1 MIRPITWSQI
11 KKIWH
16 SKLWPDRT
24 TAIES
29 TSAMCYMSG
38 YNINNMNYDPTFF
51 GYFFNNRLVGV
62 NSGHLCADNS
72 YRSRGLWV
80 DNDHRGYGYGKQ
92 LLQATVNQA
101 KLESADFI
109 WSFPRKASWST
120 YKSVGFKKTTNWVA
134 SETSEAN
141 AFCIIKLK

>member
-1 MIRPITWSQI
+1 MIRQITWSQI

-29 TSAMCYMSG
+29 TSAMVYLEG
-38 YNINNMNYDPTFF
+38 HNIKNMNFSPTFF
-51 GYFFNNRLVGV
+51 GYFIDDNLVGV

-80 DNDHRGYGYGKQ
+80 DDAHRGYGYGKH
-92 LLQATVNQA
+92 LLQAAIDQA
-101 KLESADFI
+101 KLESADYI
-109 WSFPRKASWST
+109 WSFPRKTSWST
-120 YKSVGFKKTTNWVA
+120 YKSVGFKKTSIWIK
-134 SETSEAN
+134 SDTSDAN
-141 AFCIIKLK
+141 AYCILPL

>member
-16 SKLWPDRT
+16 TRLWPDRT

-29 TSAMCYMSG
+29 TSAMCYLSG
-38 YNINNMNYDPTFF
+38 YDINNMNYDPTFF
-51 GYFFNNRLVGV
+51 GYFVHHKIVGV

-80 DNDHRGYGYGKQ
+80 DKDYRGNGFGRQ
-92 LLQATVNQA
+92 LLEAAVNQA

-109 WSFPRKASWST
+109 WSFPRKSSWST
-120 YKSVGFKKTTNWVA
+120 YKSVGFKRTSKYTK
-134 SETSEAN
+134 SETSDTN
-141 AFCIIKLK
+141 AYCILPL

>member
-16 SKLWPDRT
+16 TRLWPDRT

-29 TSAMCYMSG
+29 TSAMCYLSG
-38 YNINNMNYDPTFF
+38 HDINNMNYDPTFF
-51 GYFFNNRLVGV
+51 GYFVHHKIVGV

-80 DNDHRGYGYGKQ
+80 DKDYRGNGFGRQ
-92 LLQATVNQA
+92 LLEAAINRA
-101 KLESADFI
+101 KLESANFI
-109 WSFPRKASWST
+109 WSFPRKSSWST
-120 YKSVGFKKTTNWVA
+120 YKSVGFKRTSKYTK
-134 SETSEAN
+134 SETSDTN
-141 AFCIIKLK
+141 AYCILPL